1 VSDSLAK
8 IELRPWLFLK
18 ELILYVFFGL
28 GLLLSPVLELSVFIQ
43 SRLLDEKFRV
53 SSYSQYDLDS
63 SISKNR
69 PDIEIM
75 PVGVFCL
82 VDLAHT
88 HAKKFLLDS
97 VGRCRKAPQGW
108 LLFFH
113 GHASS
118 DIDGDYPP

>member
-53 SSYSQYDLDS
+53 SSYSQHDLDS
-63 SISKNR
+63 SIPQNR

-75 PVGVFCL
+75 PVGAFAL
-82 VDLAHT
+82 SIGHT
-88 HAKKFLLDS
+88 HSCDKTPL
-97 VGRCRKAPQGW
+97 R
-108 LLFFH
+108 
-113 GHASS
+113 
-118 DIDGDYPP
+118 